1 MKQITFF
8 FQRGCPYCRKADRA
22 ITMLMAENP
31 EYAGVPFR
39 RIDEND
45 LPEDLTGT
53 YDYHYVP
60 TMFVGDEKIFEAHP
74 GIEYDEIL
82 EAVHRVFERAAGR

>member
-1 MKQITFF
+1 MKQISFF
-8 FQRGCPYCRKADRA
+8 FKRGCPYCRKADRA

-45 LPEDLTGT
+45 PPEDLTGT
-53 YDYHYVP
+53 YDYYYVP
-60 TMFVGDEKIFEAHP
+60 TMFAGDEKIFEAHP
-74 GIEYDEIL
+74 GIEYDEIF
-82 EAVHRVFERAAGR
+82 EGVRRTFERASGK